1 MRSILTMHPQPLA
14 CLCAGQDKLVAALG
28 ATARARHVQTEG
40 IAVFVQVIQGQVD
53 DAAKVRAAMDRWA
66 EEFAP
71 GAEGWLGSTAGV
83 TEDGRFIALARF
95 ESEEAA
101 RRNSDRPEQDRWWSE
116 TSQLFTGEASFRD
129 SDDVTLDL
137 AGDPDDAGFVQVI
150 QGQGTDPDRARELM
164 AEDSSEW
171 ADFRPEIIGSVA
183 VGHDG
188 GAYTM
193 AMYFTSEAEA
203 REGERKELPP
213 KLKAQMDEM
222 AALSVGV
229 PDFFDLKQPWLYSPR

>member
-1 MRSILTMHPQPLA
+1 M
-14 CLCAGQDKLVAALG
+14 
-28 ATARARHVQTEG
+28 
-40 IAVFVQVIQGQVD
+40 FVQVIQGQVD
-53 DAAKVRAAMDRWA
+53 DAAQVRAAMDRWVQ
-66 EEFAP
+66 ELAP
-71 GAEGWLGSTAGV
+71 GASGWLGSTAGV

-116 TSQLFTGEASFRD
+116 TSRLFTGEPSFRD
-129 SDDVTLDL
+129 SNDVTVDV
-137 AGDPDDAGFVQVI
+137 AGEPDDAGFVQVM

-164 AEDSSEW
+164 SQNSEEW
-171 ADFRPEIIGSVA
+171 AAFRPDVIGSVA

-203 REGERKELPP
+203 REGERKEPP
-213 KLKAQMDEM
+213 PELKAQMDEM
-222 AALSVGV
+222 ATLSVGV
-229 PDFFDLKQPWLYSPR
+229 PVFFDLKQPWLYSP